1 MTSSAEHLPDCF
13 APTNEPVFSAA
24 DLLAYKR
31 ERGILPNIT
40 PPRAVIFT
48 FQKSLID
55 YVTRHHPTKKV
66 GGFYG
71 ELFLFKRTEGR
82 VALAGNF
89 GIGAPVTAALADE
102 LAAFGVRQFAVIGLA
117 GGLGQNLKPGDLV
130 IGERALRGEGT
141 SAHYL
146 PPGPWA
152 EADAKMVQGWSRALT
167 RRGQAYT
174 LGATWTT
181 DAPFRELRQTV
192 LEHQRNGIHTVEME
206 AAALL
211 AVAKSYNLP
220 AAAAFSIADT
230 LIDGRWRL
238 SNDPRPAQKGL
249 EALFESLLDY
259 LTSER

>member
-13 APTNEPVFSAA
+13 APTNEPIFSAA

-31 ERGILPNIT
+31 ERGLLPNIS
-40 PPRAVIFT
+40 PPQSAILA

-55 YVTRHHPTKKV
+55 YVTRRHPTKKV

-71 ELFLFKRTEGR
+71 ELFLLKRTGGQ
-82 VALAGNF
+82 VGVMGNF

-102 LAAFGVRQFAVIGLA
+102 LAAFGVRQFASIGLA

-146 PPGPWA
+146 PLGQWA
-152 EADAKMVQGWSRALT
+152 EADAEMAQGWSRALT
-167 RRGQAYT
+167 RRGQTHT

-181 DAPFRELRQTV
+181 DAPFRESRRAV
-192 LEHQRNGIHTVEME
+192 LEHQRNGVHAVEME

-211 AVAKSYNLP
+211 AVANSYNLP

-230 LIDGRWRL
+230 LMDGRWRL
-238 SNDPRPAQKGL
+238 SRDPRPAQKGL
-249 EALFESLLDY
+249 EILFESLLDY

>member
-1 MTSSAEHLPDCF
+1 MTSS
-13 APTNEPVFSAA
+13 TEPVFSAA

-40 PPRAVIFT
+40 PPRTVIFT

-71 ELFLFKRTEGR
+71 ELFLLKRAEGR

-102 LAAFGVRQFAVIGLA
+102 LAAFGVRQFAAIGLA

-146 PPGPWA
+146 PPGQWA
-152 EADAKMVQGWSRALT
+152 EADVAMAQGWGRALT
-167 RRGQAYT
+167 RRGQTHT

-181 DAPFRELRQTV
+181 DAPFRESRRAV
-192 LEHQRNGIHTVEME
+192 LEYRRNGIVAVDME

-211 AVAKSYNLP
+211 AVGQALGLP

-249 EALFESLLDY
+249 EILFESLLDF
-259 LTSER
+259 LTSEQ

>member
-1 MTSSAEHLPDCF
+1 MLPDD
-13 APTNEPVFSAA
+13 EPIFSAA

-31 ERGILPNIT
+31 ERGILPNTT
-40 PPRAVIFT
+40 PPRTVIFT

-71 ELFLFKRTEGR
+71 ELFLLKQTGGQAG
-82 VALAGNF
+82 VMGNF
-89 GIGAPVTAALADE
+89 GVGAPVTAALADE
-102 LAAFGVRQFAVIGLA
+102 LAAFGVRQFAAIGLA

-146 PPGPWA
+146 LPGQWA
-152 EADAKMVQGWSRALT
+152 EADVAMAQGWGRALT
-167 RRGQAYT
+167 RRGQAHT

-181 DAPFRELRQTV
+181 DAPFRESRRAV

-220 AAAAFSIADT
+220 ATAAFSIADT

-249 EALFESLLDY
+249 ETLFESLLDF